1 MKKKLLFTFIL
12 LYTFTGLN
20 AQTQPAAVCTSQVS
34 YSYDEEITYYFD
46 LTGNTSVTAGEDLYY
61 YSWAP
66 NTPPGGS
73 VLMTYLEDMVWSLTY
88 TPTEFYGLTV
98 AQIEA
103 EGDAAF
109 WSNIQNASGTDVTGT
124 IPYTQKELLRLGQS
138 CAGVIV
144 LSSESFNL
152 DNINIYTIN
161 SSALR
166 IVGLTQEK
174 INVKLFNL
182 LGKQVLNSSF
192 ISKGV
197 DTISLPKL
205 TGGVYIVQ
213 LENEKGRLSKK
224 IIIE

>member
-1 MKKKLLFTFIL
+1 MKKILLHLSIL
-12 LYTFTGLN
+12 LYAFTGLN
-20 AQTQPAAVCTSQVS
+20 AQTAPAAVCTSKVN
-34 YSYDEEITYYFD
+34 YNYDEEITYYFD

-109 WSNIQNASGTDVTGT
+109 WSNIQNANGTSVTGT
-124 IPYTQKELLRLGQS
+124 IPYAQKELLRLGQS

-152 DNINIYTIN
+152 DSINIYTIN

-174 INVKLFNL
+174 INVKLYNL

>member
-1 MKKKLLFTFIL
+1 MKKFLFYALML

-20 AQTQPAAVCTSQVS
+20 AQIAPAEVCTSKVS
-34 YSYDEEITYYFD
+34 YSFDEEVTWYFD
-46 LTGNTSVTAGEDLYY
+46 LAGNTAITAGEDLYY

-66 NTPPGGS
+66 NTPPEGS
-73 VLMTYLEDMVWSLTY
+73 VLMTYIEDMVWSLTF
-88 TPTEFYGLTV
+88 TPTEFYGIS
-98 AQIEA
+98 AADIEA

-109 WSNIQNASGTDVTGT
+109 WSNIQNADGTSVTGT
-124 IPYTQKELLRLGQS
+124 IPYAQKELLRLGNA
-138 CAGVIV
+138 CDGVIT

-197 DTISLPKL
+197 DTILIPKL

-213 LENEKGRLSKK
+213 LENEKGSLSKK

>member
-20 AQTQPAAVCTSQVS
+20 AQTQHAAVCTSQVS

-61 YSWAP
+61 YSWTP
-66 NTPPGGS
+66 NTPPDGS

-109 WSNIQNASGTDVTGT
+109 WSNIQNADGKDVTGT

-144 LSSESFNL
+144 LSSQSFNL

-166 IVGLTQEK
+166 IVCLTQEK

-205 TGGVYIVQ
+205 KGGVYIVL

>member
-1 MKKKLLFTFIL
+1 MKKILLHLSIL
-12 LYTFTGLN
+12 LYAFTGLN
-20 AQTQPAAVCTSQVS
+20 AQTAPAAVCTSKVN
-34 YSYDEEITYYFD
+34 YNFDEEITYYFD

-109 WSNIQNASGTDVTGT
+109 WSNIQNANGTSVTGT
-124 IPYTQKELLRLGQS
+124 IPYAQKELLRLGQS
-138 CAGVIV
+138 CTGVIV

-152 DNINIYTIN
+152 DSINIYTIN
-161 SSALR
+161 SSVLR

-174 INVKLFNL
+174 INLKLYNL
-182 LGKQVLNSSF
+182 LGKQLLNTSF
-192 ISKGV
+192 ISKGA